1 MTWSF
6 LHPGRLW
13 LLFGLLLFV
22 GVYIWTLLRRR
33 KFVVRFSSNRLID
46 QIAPRRPGIGRHITA
61 AMFLM
66 GLGVGTLGVAQPF
79 KDERVP
85 KNRATIILAMD
96 TSLSMKA
103 TDVSPSRIEAAKT
116 SAKTFVDSLPAT
128 LNLGLVSFDTG
139 ARVDVDPTTDRSR
152 VKQSIDKLKLRQ
164 GTAIGDAV
172 QASLDL
178 IAEVPKGEDGKAVP
192 AVIVLLS
199 DGSTTVGTPT
209 EEAIPIAKKAGVPVW
224 TIAYGTPDGVISV
237 QDPNSG
243 ENVTVSVPVD
253 AQALAELADG
263 TGGDTFLAE
272 SAEDLSAVYSKLG
285 SSIGYEVEKV
295 EVTFRYFVVAMALMA
310 LSSLASLAFFQRIP

>member
-13 LLFGLLLFV
+13 LLLGLIGFV
-22 GVYIWTLLRRR
+22 GVYVWTLLRRR
-33 KFVVRFSSNRLID
+33 KYIVRFSSNRLID
-46 QIAPRRPGIGRHITA
+46 QIAPRRPGLGRHITA
-61 AMFLM
+61 ALFLI
-66 GLGVGTLGVAQPF
+66 GLAIGTLGVAQPF
-79 KDERVP
+79 KNERIP
-85 KNRATIILAMD
+85 KQRATIILAMD

-103 TDVSPSRIEAAKT
+103 TDVSPSRIEASKNA
-116 SAKTFVDSLPAT
+116 AKTFVGSLPPA

-209 EEAIPIAKKAGVPVW
+209 EDAIPLARKAGVPVW
-224 TIAYGTPDGVISV
+224 TIAFGTPDGVISV
-237 QDPNSG
+237 QDPSSG

-253 AQALAELADG
+253 AEALARLSSG
-263 TGGDTFLAE
+263 TGGDSFLAQ

-285 SSIGYEVEKV
+285 SSIGYEVEKR
-295 EVTFRYFVVAMALMA
+295 EVTFRYFVVALSVLA
-310 LSSLASLAFFQRIP
+310 LSGLASLLFFQRIP

>member
-13 LLFGLLLFV
+13 LLLALIGFV
-22 GVYIWTLLRRR
+22 AVYIWTLLRRR
-33 KFVVRFSSNRLID
+33 KYIVRFSSNRLID
-46 QIAPRRPGIGRHITA
+46 QIAPRRPGLGRHITA
-61 AMFLM
+61 VMFLI
-66 GLGVGTLGVAQPF
+66 GLAIGTLGVAQPF
-79 KDERVP
+79 KNERIP
-85 KNRATIILAMD
+85 KQRATIILAMD

-103 TDVSPSRIEAAKT
+103 TDVSPSRIEASKNA
-116 SAKTFVDSLPAT
+116 AKTFVGSLPPA

-139 ARVDVDPTTDRSR
+139 ARVDVEPTTDRSR

-172 QASLDL
+172 QSSLDL

-209 EEAIPIAKKAGVPVW
+209 EDAIPLARKAGVPVW
-224 TIAYGTPDGVISV
+224 TIAFGTPDGVISV
-237 QDPNSG
+237 QDPSSG

-253 AQALAELADG
+253 AEALAKLASG
-263 TGGDTFLAE
+263 TGGDSFLAQ

-285 SSIGYEVEKV
+285 SSIGYEVERR
-295 EVTFRYFVVAMALMA
+295 EVTFRYFVAA
-310 LSSLASLAFFQRIP
+310 LSVLALSGLASLLFFQRIP

>member
-13 LLFGLLLFV
+13 LLLGLIGFV
-22 GVYIWTLLRRR
+22 GVYVWTLLRRR
-33 KFVVRFSSNRLID
+33 KYIVRFSSNRLID
-46 QIAPRRPGIGRHITA
+46 QIAPRRPGLGRHITA
-61 AMFLM
+61 ALFLI
-66 GLGVGTLGVAQPF
+66 GLAVGTLGVAQPF
-79 KDERVP
+79 KNERIP
-85 KNRATIILAMD
+85 KQRATIILAMD

-103 TDVSPSRIEAAKT
+103 TDVSPSRIEASKNAAK
-116 SAKTFVDSLPAT
+116 AFVGSLPPA

-209 EEAIPIAKKAGVPVW
+209 EDAIPLARKAGVPVW
-224 TIAYGTPDGVISV
+224 TIAFGTPDGVISV
-237 QDPNSG
+237 QDPSSG

-253 AQALAELADG
+253 AEALARLSSG
-263 TGGDTFLAE
+263 TGGDSFLAQ

-285 SSIGYEVEKV
+285 SSIGYEVEKR
-295 EVTFRYFVVAMALMA
+295 EVTFRYFVVALSVLA
-310 LSSLASLAFFQRIP
+310 LSGLASLLFFQRIP